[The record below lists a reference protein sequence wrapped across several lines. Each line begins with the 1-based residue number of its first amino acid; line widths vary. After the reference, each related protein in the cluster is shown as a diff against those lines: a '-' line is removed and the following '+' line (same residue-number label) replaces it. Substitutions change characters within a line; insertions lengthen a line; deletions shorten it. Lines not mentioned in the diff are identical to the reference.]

1 MLATKATF
9 WLSVA
14 ILPYH
19 AWTVR
24 VIASEEEDRNIKV
37 EVLFVRHGHAC
48 HNALSYHTDNIGPIK
63 TGKVKHAFYSD
74 PPLTDCG
81 LLNSE
86 VNGHELRAALGDWN
100 PQFVGSSSMVRAMET
115 AIAMFPGHKVV
126 PLPFI
131 PEDALGAANSPKPL
145 EEQKVL
151 LPNDAI
157 NWHHMET
164 DIELQDDRVEA
175 FNHKKHYSA
184 NEAREKVKYR
194 EFRAF
199 LGEKIVPGLLPAVI
213 DQHHVLR
220 LAIVAHSHF
229 LKAKLKKYFKCEV
242 PGHSMP
248 CHAMPSAHW
257 QVKFNNN
264 EARLVTYSY
273 NVDSHRLTELN
284 SDIPSVNCRD
294 PVGRKPYRSW
304 GKEKKY
310 ACAQDYARCM
320 SFNAKAMGVADGRPG
335 DQSPWIKA
343 PLNGEE
349 CCLAEGFREGIIG
362 GS

>member
-86 VNGHELRAALGDWN
+86 VNGHELHAALGDWN

-199 LGEKIVPGLLPAVI
+199 LGEKIVPGLLPSELGPDRV
-213 DQHHVLR
+213 VR
-220 LAIVAHSHF
+220 LAIVTHSLL
-229 LKAKLKKYFKCEV
+229 LKAKLKKYFQCDV
-242 PGHSMP
+242 TF
-248 CHAMPSAHW
+248 A
-257 QVKFNNN
+257 NN
-264 EARLVTYSY
+264 EARLVTYLY
-273 NVDSHRLTELN
+273 NVNSQQLVELTSDS
-284 SDIPSVNCRD
+284 PSKNCKD
-294 PVGRKPYRSW
+294 PLGRPPTRKW
-304 GKEKKY
+304 GKERKY
-310 ACAQDYARCM
+310 ACSQDYRRCV
-320 SFNAKAMGVADGRPG
+320 SIDAKAMGLADGKPG

-343 PLNGEE
+343 PANGDE
-349 CCLAEGFREGIIG
+349 CCLGEDL
-362 GS
+362 